1 MSGQGRDS
9 FHRIPYTGV
18 PGAGNLRAILE
29 SMRHVGGREHGWCTV
44 SRFTMRVTLGAVVAV
59 ATVPTVAL
67 ADRAAKVV
75 GNPKAGKPI
84 FVSTCAV
91 CHTLKAAGA
100 LGKIGP
106 NLDRT
111 RLSQAVSSKRSPTGA
126 PR

>member
-1 MSGQGRDS
+1 
-9 FHRIPYTGV
+9 
-18 PGAGNLRAILE
+18 
-29 SMRHVGGREHGWCTV
+29 MRHVGGLGGTGLGDTV

-106 NLDRT
+106 NLDQLAAR
-111 RLSQAVSSKRSPTGA
+111 P
-126 PR
+126 